1 MFQNNMSHWLSL
13 TSMSP
18 SWLLFRRVAGVSE
31 RNLHQRRRWS
41 HLLRLLNPPAAL
53 LHVRKKKQVFLWHFS
68 RWSCTNR
75 QSTMVGIFLN
85 NKAEIWPALSMEIS
99 KKKIE
104 SKPSHQIFR
113 GKKTVGKVTTH
124 NLHRNP
130 TSWWAKNSNL
140 LTRLVNQNP
149 IWWDEFPHYKGSL
162 YYQSKQCTIM
172 REIPQ
177 IYHTFCILWSPKK
190 WVI

>member
-140 LTRLVNQNP
+140 LTSWWTKIQSGEMNFLTTKGHYITNP
-149 IWWDEFPHYKGSL
+149 NNALLWGKSL
-162 YYQSKQCTIM
+162 KSTIHFAFFD
-172 REIPQ
+172 P
-177 IYHTFCILWSPKK
+177 PKSG
-190 WVI
+190 